1 LNWIGVD
8 EFNNAVDEDS
18 GSGGFAAIGADVTI
32 DLNGQ
37 NPTVI
42 EWESRAFLESGH
54 ALLFGSRSADH
65 AVIWTDS
72 LNLSQSG
79 FANYNARE
87 IHVTDNPTSP
97 GDRARFNAPIGGSV
111 QNDLLKT
118 GAGVL
123 EFTVSNSYLGAT
135 IVHEGTL
142 LVNGSGS
149 IATSFLTD
157 VQNGGTLGGNGT
169 IGALRVRPG
178 GRLSPGANTSTPGAL
193 ATGDVTL
200 TGPGAQF
207 LVELAGA
214 TAGALYDQIITSGS
228 ISLNGADLAGSLING
243 FTPMPNDLF
252 FIIVNDGSDPVSGTF
267 AQGSQ
272 ITISGSPFEIF
283 YTGDSATNSA
293 SGGNDVVVRFVPEP
307 ATGSLVF
314 GAGLLAFA
322 ARRRR

>member
-1 LNWIGVD
+1 
-8 EFNNAVDEDS
+8 
-18 GSGGFAAIGADVTI
+18 
-32 DLNGQ
+32 
-37 NPTVI
+37 
-42 EWESRAFLESGH
+42 
-54 ALLFGSRSADH
+54 
-65 AVIWTDS
+65 
-72 LNLSQSG
+72 
-79 FANYNARE
+79 
-87 IHVTDNPTSP
+87 
-97 GDRARFNAPIGGSV
+97 
-111 QNDLLKT
+111 
-118 GAGVL
+118 
-123 EFTVSNSYLGAT
+123 
-135 IVHEGTL
+135 
-142 LVNGSGS
+142 
-149 IATSFLTD
+149 
-157 VQNGGTLGGNGT
+157 
-169 IGALRVRPG
+169 
-178 GRLSPGANTSTPGAL
+178 
-193 ATGDVTL
+193 
-200 TGPGAQF
+200 